1 MFRTIPD
8 MTSEVLRALGHPLR
22 LRIIEYLRAGERCVC
37 EIIPAVGAEQS
48 VVSKHL
54 ALLRQAGLLA
64 CRKEGL
70 RVIYWVRDPK
80 AFEICDLTREI
91 VLQGL
96 GELAGLINDTYETE
110 ENEENLKR

>member
-1 MFRTIPD
+1 MFYTVED
-8 MTSEVLRALGHPLR
+8 MAAEVLRALGHPLR
-22 LRIIEYLRAGERCVC
+22 LKIIECLRAGERCVC

-54 ALLRQAGLLA
+54 ALLRQAGLVA

-80 AFEICDLTREI
+80 AFAIAESAREI
-91 VLQGL
+91 VLQRL
-96 GELAGLINDTYETE
+96 GELAGLVNDSFCKSEVMD
-110 ENEENLKR
+110 